1 MSIRE
6 TIREVPATQERVTEA
21 FCDWCGAQIN
31 GSYWSHHACDWCGR
45 YACEKC
51 RAGWEVIGDGNA
63 DYPEHCCKECW
74 TVGDPHRAEVD
85 RLAVLEEAEQEKWRA
100 EAKAAAAKAPRAE
113 PREAPP
119 EPTTIETFPT
129 RPPF

>member
-6 TIREVPATQERVTEA
+6 TIREVPATQKSVTEY
-21 FCDWCGAQIN
+21 FCDWCGTRIHD
-31 GSYWSHHACDWCGR
+31 SYLSLHACDWCGR
-45 YACEKC
+45 LACDKC
-51 RAGWEVIGDGNA
+51 RTGWQTIGDG
-63 DYPEHCCKECW
+63 DYPERCCPECW
-74 TVGDPHRAEVD
+74 KIGEPHRAKVEQ
-85 RLAVLEEAEQEKWRA
+85 LEELEEAEQEAWRVEA
-100 EAKAAAAKAPRAE
+100 EVAATNAPRAE